1 MGRPGEVVM
10 LLYLESQLANAYRV
24 YMLHIPAGSKA
35 MSIEEFR
42 TEMENDEET
51 FELLLAEFENL
62 PNEQRHTH

>member
-24 YMLHIPAGSKA
+24 YMLHIPAGSTA
-35 MSIEEFR
+35 MSLEEFR

-51 FELLLAEFENL
+51 FEVLLE
-62 PNEQRHTH
+62 

>member
-1 MGRPGEVVM
+1 M

-24 YMLHIPAGSKA
+24 YMLHIPAGSTA
-35 MSIEEFR
+35 MSLEEFR